1 MRKIDGNVYFVSDCH
16 FGVPNSSDSLL
27 REKLLVKWLDSI
39 KEKAN
44 YIILLGDVFDF
55 WFEYKHVVPRG
66 YTRLF
71 GKFAELSDMGIKFI
85 YFTGNHDLWVKN
97 YFVDEFNFEMVRS
110 SQTYLINGKKVFIG
124 HGDGIGPKDVG
135 YKIMKWLFDAR
146 FNRWVYSRLHPNF
159 AFWLALFVSSKSRA
173 ANGNMDEIYH
183 GEEKERLLQFAR
195 KTLLIEHFDYFIF
208 GHRHLAL
215 EIEIAPNSKY
225 INTGEW
231 IKSFSF
237 AQTENDEIVLKSFKT
252 NN

>member
-1 MRKIDGNVYFVSDCH
+1 
-16 FGVPNSSDSLL
+16 
-27 REKLLVKWLDSI
+27 
-39 KEKAN
+39 
-44 YIILLGDVFDF
+44 
-55 WFEYKHVVPRG
+55 
-66 YTRLF
+66 
-71 GKFAELSDMGIKFI
+71 
-85 YFTGNHDLWVKN
+85 
-97 YFVDEFNFEMVRS
+97 
-110 SQTYLINGKKVFIG
+110 
-124 HGDGIGPKDVG
+124 
-135 YKIMKWLFDAR
+135 
-146 FNRWVYSRLHPNF
+146 LHPNF